1 MPQNIDN
8 LEETYKFL
16 EMYKLL
22 RLDPQEIENMNK
34 PITSTE
40 IEMVI

>member
-8 LEETYKFL
+8 LEETDKFL

-22 RLDPQEIENMNK
+22 RLDPQEIRNMNK
-34 PITSTE
+34 SIISTE

>member
-8 LEETYKFL
+8 LEETDKFL

-22 RLDPQEIENMNK
+22 RLDPQEIKYMKK
-34 PITSTE
+34 PIISTE

>member
-8 LEETYKFL
+8 LEETDKFL

-22 RLDPQEIENMNK
+22 RLDPQEIKNMNK
-34 PITSTE
+34 PIISTE